1 MKEKVLYPLKFK
13 PILKPKVWGG
23 EKLHTVLAKDK
34 VGDKIGESWEISG
47 VEGDISIVKNGF
59 LKGESLQQLIKTYKE
74 KLVGYNIYRKFKD
87 NFPLLIKFIDAKENL
102 SVQVHPGDEIAS
114 KRHNS
119 LGKTEMWYIVQADSQ
134 AKIVTGFKKGISK
147 EDYLLHLKEESLE
160 EILNKEVVE
169 SGETFFIKAGLIH
182 AIGSGVLLAEI
193 QETSDITY
201 RIYDYNREGIDGE
214 KRDLHTDLAL
224 ETIDYES
231 NDDYKVDYN
240 LKKNELTSLVNCS
253 YFTTQLLYITEHNSF
268 KLPINE
274 DCFVILMCVEGEA
287 QIEYELGKEEI
298 RLGESL
304 LIPASLKEIEIK
316 SQNCKLLHVTM

>member
-1 MKEKVLYPLKFK
+1 
-13 PILKPKVWGG
+13 
-23 EKLHTVLAKDK
+23 
-34 VGDKIGESWEISG
+34 
-47 VEGDISIVKNGF
+47 
-59 LKGESLQQLIKTYKE
+59 
-74 KLVGYNIYRKFKD
+74 
-87 NFPLLIKFIDAKENL
+87 
-102 SVQVHPGDEIAS
+102 
-114 KRHNS
+114 
-119 LGKTEMWYIVQADSQ
+119 MWYIVQADSQ

-231 NDDYKVDYN
+231 NDDYKVEYTP
-240 LKKNELTSLVNCS
+240 KKNELTSLVNCS
-253 YFTTQLLYITEHNSF
+253 YFTTQLLYITKHDSF
-268 KLPINE
+268 KLSINE